1 MTDPAM
7 QNRVDTI
14 IASAG
19 TGKTYRL
26 VDEIVAEVV
35 GGMPPHRVLA
45 TTFTKKAAA
54 ELAGRV
60 RARLIEGG
68 RADLAAAMLS
78 ARIGTVNSVCG
89 SLIAEFAFE
98 LGRSPVAEV
107 IAEDRQA
114 AVFAR
119 AVGAVIEE
127 CGPAISQVA
136 ERFGLAARGYV
147 SHGRTIRGWQD
158 EVRRA
163 VDLARSNGI
172 PADRLAHCASR
183 SAEGLIALLPAV
195 ASGETNDGLDDALR
209 AALEAC
215 LVEVDRNRASLKATT
230 LSKDVPVVER
240 ALRTLIAGDRIA
252 WPDWAR
258 LAKLGATKADA
269 ALFADVV
276 AAAAAHPRHPGLK
289 ADIRTHIE
297 LVFDCAAR
305 CMTVYADHKRVR
317 GLLDFVD
324 QEMLALEIISDP
336 SNAPRLRELIGAVFV
351 DEFQDSSPIQIA
363 IFTALSRI
371 AERNQ
376 WVGDPKQSIYGFRDA
391 DPALT
396 TGASAAITAASGGE
410 VAYLRRSYRT
420 RPQLAD
426 FVNAAIA
433 PNMLRVGMT
442 EQEICFDGCERSES
456 DGFPAALSFWPMT
469 GKKKEDRT
477 AMLAGRI
484 AGMLKERHMWPV
496 CERDGATRE
505 VRGGDVAML
514 CRGNA
519 QVGDLAAALSSHG
532 IRVAVERAG
541 LLDQP
546 EVEFTLAAFRWIADA
561 SDTLA
566 LAELARLATDDD
578 GWFSAVFDT
587 DARTG
592 LVAHLPFVDALIS
605 IRERAPQLTP
615 AEVFDALLHAETVL
629 DTILRWGDAEQRL
642 QNLEALRG
650 LVEGYQEEQR
660 AERQAATLTG
670 ASSWIADRDHPRQPE
685 SRHPDA
691 VNIMTYHG
699 AKGLEWPIVVLTELD
714 APARGSPFGLTAEN
728 EAEPAWDSPLAT
740 RILRYWPWPYG
751 EQQKGVDLDVS
762 APASP
767 QGLEAIAAERLERTR
782 LLYVGMTRARDYLAL
797 ATTGG
802 ALPWLDE
809 LSDDAGSPLVV
820 DAKATVM
827 VGGAAFAARPCAAA
841 IEPIEGGSE
850 ATIEYGALLSEPTMH
865 PPLRLRPS
873 DAALQDANVVVA
885 DTDGLGVRIPL
896 VGDPDLPLLGEAI
909 HRFLAADDPA
919 VDIAMRTARAGAM
932 LMRWGVP
939 QVAPADL
946 VTIADRLH
954 AFVKARYGDAPPLRE
969 WPVHAEDG
977 LQVLSGRLD
986 LLVDL
991 GDGYAIID
999 HKSFPGSVAI
1009 DEARLRQFA
1018 AQMSL
1023 YARAIERVTGR
1034 RRFEY
1039 WVHQPIAAVM
1049 TRIEIHQM
1057 QEGR

>member
-1 MTDPAM
+1 ML
-7 QNRVDTI
+7 NKVDTI

-26 VDEIVAEVV
+26 VEEIIAEVA
-35 GGMPPHRVLA
+35 GGIAPHRVLA

-54 ELAGRV
+54 ELAGRI

-89 SLIAEFAFE
+89 SLISEFAFE

-114 AVFAR
+114 AIFSR
-119 AVGAVIEE
+119 AVGGVIEE
-127 CGPAISQVA
+127 SGPAISQIA
-136 ERFGLAARGYV
+136 ERFGLQARSYV
-147 SHGRTIRGWQD
+147 MHGRTVRGWHD

-163 VDLARSNGI
+163 VDLARSNGV
-172 PADRLAHCASR
+172 PPDRLAHCAER
-183 SAEGLIALLPAV
+183 SAVSLVALLPEA
-195 ASGETNDGLDDALR
+195 AAGETGEILDAALR
-209 AALEAC
+209 AALESC
-215 LVEVDRNRASLKATT
+215 KVELDRNRAGLKATT
-230 LSKDVPVVER
+230 ISKDVPVVEK
-240 ALRTLIAGDRIA
+240 ALRTLATGDRLP
-252 WPDWAR
+252 WSDWAR
-258 LAKLGATKADA
+258 LTKLGATKADEG
-269 ALFADVV
+269 LFARVI
-276 AAAAAHPRHPGLK
+276 AAAAAHARHPGLK
-289 ADIRTHIE
+289 SDIRRHVE
-297 LVFDCAAR
+297 LVLACAAR
-305 CMTVYADHKRVR
+305 CMEAYADHKRAR

-324 QEMLALEIISDP
+324 QEMLALEIIADP
-336 SNAPRLRELIGAVFV
+336 ANAPRLRELIGAVFV

-371 AERNQ
+371 AGRNL

-396 TGASAAITAASGGE
+396 TAAAAAITASSGGA
-410 VAYLRRSYRT
+410 VSYLRRSYRT

-433 PNMLRVGMT
+433 PNMLRVGMV
-442 EQEICFDGCERSES
+442 EEEICFEGCDRAEVP
-456 DGFPAALSFWPMT
+456 GVPAALSFWPMI

-484 AGMLKERHMWPV
+484 AGMLDDRAAWPV
-496 CERDGATRE
+496 TERGGATRD
-505 VRGGDVAML
+505 VRGGDVAVL

-519 QVGDLAAALSSHG
+519 QVGDLGAALSSHG
-532 IRVAVERAG
+532 IRVAVEQAG

-546 EVEFTLAAFRWIADA
+546 EIEFTLAAFRWIADA

-566 LAELARLATDDD
+566 LAELARLGSDDD
-578 GWFSAVFDT
+578 RWFSAVFEA
-587 DARTG
+587 DARSG
-592 LVAHLPFVDALIS
+592 LVASLPFADALVE

-615 AEVFDALLHAETVL
+615 AEVFDALLHAEAVL
-629 DTILRWGDAEQRL
+629 DTMLRWGEAEQRL

-650 LVEGYQEEQR
+650 LVKSYQKEQR
-660 AERQAATLTG
+660 AERQAATLAG
-670 ASSWIADRDHPRQPE
+670 ACAWIAARDDACQPE

-691 VNIMTYHG
+691 VNVMTYHG
-699 AKGLEWPIVVLTELD
+699 AKGLEWPVVILTELN
-714 APARGSPFGLTAEN
+714 APARGSPFGLTAEDEN
-728 EAEPAWDSPLAT
+728 EPDWSSPLAG
-740 RILRYWPWPYG
+740 RVLRYWPWPYG

-767 QGLEAIAAERLERTR
+767 QGMAADAAERLERTR
-782 LLYVGMTRARDYLAL
+782 LLYVGMTRARDHLAL

-802 ALPWLDE
+802 ALAWLGE
-809 LSDDAGSPLVV
+809 LQDDAGAALVA
-820 DAKATVM
+820 DAGEAVA
-827 VGGAAFAARPCAAA
+827 VAAEQFAARPCAGIA
-841 IEPIEGGSE
+841 EPLSDD
-850 ATIEYGALLSEPTMH
+850 APPQAIEYGRPQAERIAH

-873 DAALQDANVVVA
+873 DAVVREGGVA
-885 DTDGLGVRIPL
+885 VAATDGLGSRIPL
-896 VGDPDLPLLGEAI
+896 VGNPDLQLLGEAI
-909 HRFLAADDPA
+909 HRFLAADNASEP
-919 VDIAMRTARAGAM
+919 VELRTTRAEAM

-939 QVAPADL
+939 QVASADL

-954 AFVKARYGDAPPLRE
+954 AFVGSRFGEATALRE
-969 WPVHAEDG
+969 WHVHAEDG

-999 HKSFPGSVAI
+999 HKSFPGSVAL
-1009 DEARLRQFA
+1009 DEERLRAFA
-1018 AQMSL
+1018 GQVSV

-1034 RRFEY
+1034 SRFEY

-1049 TRIEIHQM
+1049 TRIEIW
-1057 QEGR
+1057 

>member
-1 MTDPAM
+1 MTETTM

-26 VDEIVAEVV
+26 VEEIVAEVI
-35 GGMPPHRVLA
+35 GGIPPHRVLA

-54 ELAGRV
+54 ELAGRI
-60 RARLIEGG
+60 RAKLIEGG

-107 IAEDRQA
+107 IAEDRQV

-119 AVGAVIEE
+119 AVGAVVEE

-147 SHGRTIRGWQD
+147 SHSRMIRGWQD

-172 PADRLAHCASR
+172 PADRLAHCADR
-183 SAEGLIALLPAV
+183 SATSLIALLPA
-195 ASGETNDGLDDALR
+195 AAPGETADSLDEALR
-209 AALEAC
+209 AALEVC
-215 LVEVDRNRASLKATT
+215 VVEVDLNRASLKATT

-240 ALRTLIAGDRIA
+240 ALRTLVAGDRIA

-289 ADIRTHIE
+289 TDIRTHIA

-305 CMTVYADHKRVR
+305 CMTAYADHKRAR

-363 IFTALSRI
+363 IFTALSHI
-371 AERNQ
+371 AGRNQ

-396 TGASAAITAASGGE
+396 TAASAAITAASGGK

-426 FVNAAIA
+426 FVNAAFA

-442 EQEICFDGCERSES
+442 EEEICFDGCERTES

-469 GKKKEDRT
+469 GKKKENRT

-484 AGMLKERHMWPV
+484 AGMLEERHTWPV
-496 CERDGATRE
+496 SERDGATRD
-505 VRGGDVAML
+505 VRGGDVAIL

-519 QVGDLAAALSSHG
+519 QVGDLAAALSRHG

-566 LAELARLATDDD
+566 LAELARLATDQD
-578 GWFSAVFDT
+578 GWFSAVFEA

-592 LVAHLPFVDALIS
+592 LVAHLPFADALIS

-629 DTILRWGDAEQRL
+629 DTMLRWGNAEQRL

-650 LVEGYQEEQR
+650 LVQGYQEEQR
-660 AERQAATLTG
+660 AERQATTLAG
-670 ASSWIADRDHPRQPE
+670 ASAWIADRDDPRQPE
-685 SRHPDA
+685 NRHPDA

-699 AKGLEWPIVVLTELD
+699 AKGLEWPVVVLTELD
-714 APARGSPFGLTAEN
+714 APARGSPFGLSAEN
-728 EAEPAWDSPLAT
+728 EAEPDWDSPLAA
-740 RILRYWPWPYG
+740 RVLRYWPWPYG
-751 EQQKGVDLDVS
+751 EQQKDVDLDVR
-762 APASP
+762 APTSP

-782 LLYVGMTRARDYLAL
+782 LLYVGMTRARDHLAL

-809 LSDDAGSPLVV
+809 LEDDAGSPLVAEADV
-820 DAKATVM
+820 AVM
-827 VGGAAFAARPCAAA
+827 VAGAAFAARPCAAS
-841 IEPIEGGSE
+841 IESVEGGGE
-850 ATIEYGALLSEPTMH
+850 ATIEYGRPMSERTAH

-873 DAALQDANVVVA
+873 DAVLRDADVA
-885 DTDGLGVRIPL
+885 IAETDGLGARIPL
-896 VGDPDLPLLGEAI
+896 VGDPDLQLLGEAI

-919 VDIAMRTARAGAM
+919 ADIAMRTVRAGAT

-939 QVAPADL
+939 QVAPTDL

-954 AFVKARYGDAPPLRE
+954 AFVGTRFAGAPAFRE
-969 WPVHAEDG
+969 WSVHAEDG

-986 LLVDL
+986 LLIDL

-1009 DEARLRQFA
+1009 DEVRLREFA
-1018 AQMSL
+1018 GQMSL

-1034 RRFEY
+1034 TRFEY

-1049 TRIEIHQM
+1049 TRIEI
-1057 QEGR
+1057 G

>member
-1 MTDPAM
+1 M

-19 TGKTYRL
+19 TGKTFRL
-26 VDEIVAEVV
+26 VEEIVAEVA
-35 GGMPPHRVLA
+35 GGVAPHQVLA

-54 ELAGRV
+54 ELAGRI

-89 SLIAEFAFE
+89 SLISEFAFE

-114 AVFAR
+114 SVFAR
-119 AVGAVIEE
+119 AVGGVIEE
-127 CGPAISQVA
+127 SGPAISQVA
-136 ERFGLAARGYV
+136 ERFGLQARSYV
-147 SHGRTIRGWQD
+147 MHGRTVRGWHD

-163 VDLARSNGI
+163 VDLARSNGV
-172 PADRLAHCASR
+172 PADRLAHCADR
-183 SAEGLIALLPAV
+183 SSASLVALLPEAH
-195 ASGETNDGLDDALR
+195 AGETADSLDASLHGALESCKAELDRTR
-209 AALEAC
+209 AA
-215 LVEVDRNRASLKATT
+215 LKATT
-230 LSKDVPVVER
+230 VSKDVPVVEK
-240 ALRTLIAGDRIA
+240 ALRTLASGDRLP
-252 WPDWAR
+252 WSDWAR
-258 LAKLGATKADA
+258 LTKLGATKADEG
-269 ALFADVV
+269 LFAGVI
-276 AAAAAHPRHPGLK
+276 AAAAAHARHPGLK
-289 ADIRTHIE
+289 SDIRRHVE
-297 LVFDCAAR
+297 LIFGCAAR
-305 CMTVYADHKRVR
+305 CMEAYAEHKRAR

-324 QEMLALEIISDP
+324 QEMLALEIIADP
-336 SNAPRLRELIGAVFV
+336 ANAPRLRELIGAVFV

-371 AERNQ
+371 AARNL

-396 TGASAAITAASGGE
+396 TAAAAAVTAASGGQ
-410 VAYLRRSYRT
+410 VSYLRRSYRT

-426 FVNAAIA
+426 FVNAAVA

-442 EQEICFDGCERSES
+442 EEEICFEGCDRAE
-456 DGFPAALSFWPMT
+456 DAAFPAALSFWPMT
-469 GKKKEDRT
+469 GKKKEERT
-477 AMLAGRI
+477 AMLAARV
-484 AGMLKERHMWPV
+484 AGMLGDRGAWPV
-496 CERDGATRE
+496 SERRGAARV
-505 VRGGDVAML
+505 VRGGDVAVL

-519 QVGDLAAALSSHG
+519 QVGDLAAALAGHG

-546 EVEFTLAAFRWIADA
+546 EIEFTLAAFRWIADG

-566 LAELARLATDDD
+566 LAELARLGSDSD
-578 GWFSAVFDT
+578 GWFASVFEA
-587 DARTG
+587 DARAG
-592 LVAHLPFVDALIS
+592 LAAGLPFADALVE
-605 IRERAPQLTP
+605 IRGRAPQLTP
-615 AEVFDALLHAETVL
+615 AEVLDALLHADTVL
-629 DTILRWGDAEQRL
+629 DTMLRWGDAEQRL

-670 ASSWIADRDHPRQPE
+670 ACAWIAARNDARQPE

-691 VNIMTYHG
+691 VNVMTYHG
-699 AKGLEWPIVVLTELD
+699 AKGLEWPVVVMTELD
-714 APARGSPFGLTAEN
+714 APSRGSPFGLTAED
-728 EAEPAWDSPLAT
+728 EAEPDWSAPLAG
-740 RILRYWPWPYG
+740 RVLRYWPWPYG
-751 EQQKGVDLDVS
+751 EQQKGVVLDVS

-767 QGLEAIAAERLERTR
+767 QGVAADAAERLERTR
-782 LLYVGMTRARDYLAL
+782 LLYVGMTRARDHLAL

-802 ALPWLDE
+802 ALPWLGE
-809 LSDDAGSPLVV
+809 LQDDAGTALIADAGEVV
-820 DAKATVM
+820 TV
-827 VGGAAFAARPCAAA
+827 AAGRFPARPCAALA
-841 IEPIEGGSE
+841 EPGTDDGTPP
-850 ATIEYGALLSEPTMH
+850 AVEYGRPRAERIAH

-873 DAALQDANVVVA
+873 DAVLREGAVTVA
-885 DTDGLGVRIPL
+885 AADDLGARIPL
-896 VGDPDLPLLGEAI
+896 VGNPDLQLLGEAI

-919 VDIAMRTARAGAM
+919 AGVDARTAGAEAM
-932 LMRWGVP
+932 LRRWGVP

-954 AFVKARYGDAPPLRE
+954 AFVGARFGGATTLRE

-977 LQVLSGRLD
+977 LQVLTGRLD

-999 HKSFPGSVAI
+999 HKSFPGSVAL
-1009 DEARLRQFA
+1009 DEERLRAFA
-1018 AQMSL
+1018 GQVSV

-1034 RRFEY
+1034 TRFEY

-1049 TRIEIHQM
+1049 TLIEI
-1057 QEGR
+1057 G

>member
-1 MTDPAM
+1 M
-7 QNRVDTI
+7 QDRVDTI

-19 TGKTYRL
+19 TGKTFRL
-26 VDEIVAEVV
+26 VEEIVAEVA
-35 GGMPPHRVLA
+35 GGIAPYRVLA

-54 ELAGRV
+54 ELAGRI

-89 SLIAEFAFE
+89 SLISEFAFE

-119 AVGAVIEE
+119 AVGGVIEE
-127 CGPAISQVA
+127 SGPAISQVA
-136 ERFGLAARGYV
+136 ERFGLQARSYV
-147 SHGRTIRGWQD
+147 MHGRTVRGWHD

-163 VDLARSNGI
+163 VDLARSNGV
-172 PADRLAHCASR
+172 PADRLAHCAAR
-183 SAEGLIALLPAV
+183 SSASLVALLPEAHG
-195 ASGETNDGLDDALR
+195 GETADSLDASLR
-209 AALEAC
+209 AALESCKAE
-215 LVEVDRNRASLKATT
+215 LDRNRAGLKATT
-230 LSKDVPVVER
+230 VSKDVPVVEK
-240 ALRTLIAGDRIA
+240 ALRTLASGDRLL
-252 WPDWAR
+252 WSDWAR
-258 LAKLGATKADA
+258 LTKLGATKADEG
-269 ALFADVV
+269 LFAGVI
-276 AAAAAHPRHPGLK
+276 AAAAAHARHPGLK
-289 ADIRTHIE
+289 SDIRRHVE
-297 LVFDCAAR
+297 LVFGCAAR
-305 CMTVYADHKRVR
+305 CMEAYAEHKRAR

-324 QEMLALEIISDP
+324 QEMLALEIIADP

-371 AERNQ
+371 AARNL

-396 TGASAAITAASGGE
+396 TAAAAAVTASSGGR
-410 VAYLRRSYRT
+410 VSYLRRSYRT

-426 FVNAAIA
+426 FVNAAVA

-442 EQEICFDGCERSES
+442 EEEICFEGCDRAE
-456 DGFPAALSFWPMT
+456 DAAFPSALSFWPMT
-469 GKKKEDRT
+469 GKKKEERT
-477 AMLAGRI
+477 AMLAARI
-484 AGMLKERHMWPV
+484 AGMLGDRSAWPV
-496 CERDGATRE
+496 SERGGAARD
-505 VRGGDVAML
+505 VRGGDVAVL

-519 QVGDLAAALSSHG
+519 QVGDLAAALSEHG

-546 EVEFTLAAFRWIADA
+546 EIEFTLAAFRWIADG

-566 LAELARLATDDD
+566 LAELARLGSDDD
-578 GWFSAVFDT
+578 GWFASVFEA
-587 DARTG
+587 DARAG
-592 LVAHLPFVDALIS
+592 LVAGLPFADALVA

-615 AEVFDALLHAETVL
+615 AEVLDALLHVDTVL
-629 DTILRWGDAEQRL
+629 DTMLRWGDAEQRL

-670 ASSWIADRDHPRQPE
+670 ACAWIAARDDARQPE

-691 VNIMTYHG
+691 VNVMTYHG
-699 AKGLEWPIVVLTELD
+699 AKGLEWPVVVMTELD
-714 APARGSPFGLTAEN
+714 APSRGSPFGLTAED
-728 EAEPAWDSPLAT
+728 EAEPDWSAPLAG
-740 RILRYWPWPYG
+740 RVLRYWPWPYG

-767 QGLEAIAAERLERTR
+767 QGVAADAAERLERTR
-782 LLYVGMTRARDYLAL
+782 LLYVGMTRARDHLAL

-802 ALPWLDE
+802 ALPWLGE
-809 LSDDAGSPLVV
+809 LQDDAGTALIA
-820 DAKATVM
+820 DAGDAVTV
-827 VGGAAFAARPCAAA
+827 AAGRFPARPCAGLA
-841 IEPIEGGSE
+841 EPAPDDGAPS
-850 ATIEYGALLSEPTMH
+850 AVEYGRPQAERIAH

-873 DAALQDANVVVA
+873 DAVLREGAVTVA
-885 DTDGLGVRIPL
+885 AADGLGARIPL
-896 VGDPDLPLLGEAI
+896 VGNPDLQLLGEAI
-909 HRFLAADDPA
+909 HRFLAADDPGA
-919 VDIAMRTARAGAM
+919 GVATRIARAEAM
-932 LMRWGVP
+932 LRRWGVP

-954 AFVKARYGDAPPLRE
+954 AFVGARFGGATALRE
-969 WPVHAEDG
+969 WSVHAEDG
-977 LQVLSGRLD
+977 LQVLTGRLD

-999 HKSFPGSVAI
+999 HKSFPGSVAL
-1009 DEARLRQFA
+1009 DEERLRAFA
-1018 AQMSL
+1018 GQVSV

-1034 RRFEY
+1034 TRFEY
-1039 WVHQPIAAVM
+1039 WVHQPIAAIM
-1049 TRIEIHQM
+1049 TRIEI
-1057 QEGR
+1057 G